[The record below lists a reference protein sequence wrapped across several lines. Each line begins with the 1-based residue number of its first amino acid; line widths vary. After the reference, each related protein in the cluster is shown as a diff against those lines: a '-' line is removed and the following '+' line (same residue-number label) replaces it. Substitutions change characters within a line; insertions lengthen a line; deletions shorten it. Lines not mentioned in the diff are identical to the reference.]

1 VSTDFDY
8 YLLAARLQWSNVLK
22 RLSRYSLTGRGIS
35 QSLIGQENAKIP
47 HGISVLNYTS
57 EIVNHQPT
65 FVTVILINL
74 HRMMKILTFGVNCDE

>member
-1 VSTDFDY
+1 MSTDFDY

-47 HGISVLNYTS
+47 HGILNYTP
-57 EIVNHQPT
+57 EIVNHQTT
-65 FVTVILINL
+65 FTVILINL
-74 HRMMKILTFGVNCDE
+74 HRTMNILAFGVNYDE